1 MRSAAETLEE
11 LLILVN
17 GKGSCFLMVER
28 TKSKPV
34 DPLLL
39 QAHIRGN
46 DIDNIHPIQ
55 EVFDKRL
62 RNHHGS
68 FENSAKV

>member
-1 MRSAAETLEE
+1 
-11 LLILVN
+11 
-17 GKGSCFLMVER
+17 MVER
-28 TKSKPV
+28 TESKPV